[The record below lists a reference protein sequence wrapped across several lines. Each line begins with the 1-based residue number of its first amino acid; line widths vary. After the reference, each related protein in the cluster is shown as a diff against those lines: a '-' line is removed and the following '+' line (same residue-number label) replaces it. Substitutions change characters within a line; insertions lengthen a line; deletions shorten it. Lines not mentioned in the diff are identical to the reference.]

1 MNAEMKTQI
10 EQRERILARVRGMLI
25 EHLHVRREPSEIDP
39 DCPLFGSGL
48 GLDSVDA
55 VELVV
60 ALGDEFNLQIKEAAK
75 VRTSMRTVNTVVDLI
90 QATLEGRHDH

>member
-1 MNAEMKTQI
+1 MDASLRATI
-10 EQRERILARVRGMLI
+10 EHREEILDRVRTLLI

-60 ALGDEFNLQIKEAAK
+60 GLGAEFGVQLKEDAA
-75 VRTSMRTVNTVVDLI
+75 VRRSMRTVNTVVDLI
-90 QATLEGRHDH
+90 LAAEEHGDA